1 MYVTLDETLAF
12 FDPLIRILQGFIGFY
27 FMLKTAVSKPSINIR
42 TISGRVVILT
52 FTIALLA
59 TLTGCQTLPNNMSQ
73 APININNPLT
83 AAMPAIDR
91 QGYIAYVEEQ
101 GLGAAK
107 VSTLYRIRPDG
118 SDRQLIDQLNGYIY
132 APAWSADGQMLAYS
146 KQALRQHPKIYIYDR
161 KSKTHNLVVN
171 AEGSNLSP
179 SFSPDGQKLLYSS
192 TVGGNADI
200 YEMRLS
206 DGETKQLTTLPSTEV
221 QPSYASDGQ
230 SFVYTSDKV
239 RAGRPSIYRY
249 RFATGNASLISTG
262 GYAASPQLSVD
273 GQRLAYLNGRKA
285 AVMTLAT
292 GQVINLA
299 ETGLDE
305 PARLSPSGQY
315 TVYPTRTSQMSGQ
328 GGGSLVIHSLSGN
341 TSYAINSKDGGV
353 VRSPIWGR

>member
-1 MYVTLDETLAF
+1 MFKIFVSKSF
-12 FDPLIRILQGFIGFY
+12 FD
-27 FMLKTAVSKPSINIR
+27 IR
-42 TISGRVVILT
+42 TLSSITAITVFS
-52 FTIALLA
+52 LLA
-59 TLTGCQTLPNNMSQ
+59 GCQTLTTSNMTQTPADMRAS
-73 APININNPLT
+73 NPLT
-83 AAMPAIDR
+83 ARMPAIDR
-91 QGYIAYVEEQ
+91 QGRIAYVEEQ
-101 GLGAAK
+101 GFGAAK
-107 VSTLYRIRPDG
+107 ISTLYSIRPDG

-146 KQALRQHPKIYIYDR
+146 KQAPRQHPKIYIYER
-161 KSKTHNLVVN
+161 KSNAQHLIVD
-171 AEGSNLSP
+171 AEGSNLSA

-206 DGETKQLTTLPSTEV
+206 DGNTKQLTTLPSTEV

-249 RFATGNASLISTG
+249 NFATGHASIIPTA
-262 GYAASPQLSVD
+262 GYAASPQLSLD

-305 PARLSPSGQY
+305 PARLSPSAQY
-315 TVYPTRTSQMSGQ
+315 AVYPTKLPQVSGQ
-328 GGGSLVIHSLSGN
+328 NGGSLVIHSLSGN
-341 TSYAINSKDGGV
+341 TSYAISSKTGGV